1 MTAQS
6 SGTQVCAPLLIYMV
20 AGSYWCPSLLAGGL
34 RVDPRAQEPGIA
46 VTMTDAFKQSGCYPA
61 MAWGAAKDK
70 RSEGLVHGLK
80 AVHHSRSTR
89 GLQPH
94 GTSWA
99 AGLHCRN
106 SSRGAGCDRPRQV
119 RWCAAGIGTLGSE
132 LARLKRMQ
140 RRRGGA
146 LALLRTSRQFGRNP
160 EVAPPDG
167 DAYRARDR
175 YRTAQGVRAVH
186 TRWSEARLGA
196 LEK

>member
-1 MTAQS
+1 MTAQTS
-6 SGTQVCAPLLIYMV
+6 SGTVCAPLLIYMV

-140 RRRGGA
+140 RRRGGGH
-146 LALLRTSRQFGRNP
+146 SPCSGHRQFGRKP
-160 EVAPPDG
+160 EVAPP

-175 YRTAQGVRAVH
+175 YRAAQGVRAVH
-186 TRWSEARLGA
+186 RWSEAR
-196 LEK
+196 